1 MKRRALHAL
10 AALLLALA
18 AWQIGEGAWIYGKA
32 ALAQILI
39 KRAWAAGQASGE
51 PTHPWPWADTA
62 PVARLSVPALE
73 VDKIVLAGSSGR
85 TLAFGP
91 GFMDGTARPGEPG
104 LGVIAGH
111 RDTHFAFLRNLR
123 PGQTIVLTDAAGTAH
138 RYRVTETHIV
148 DSRNVALRP
157 EGGRPRLA
165 LVTCY
170 PFDEVS
176 PGGPL
181 RYVVFAEAEEAG
193 LTAEQRRSD
202 DGAARYRPATR
213 GANGAPFPI
222 AIAPPAP
229 I

>member
-1 MKRRALHAL
+1 MKRRVLHAL

-32 ALAQILI
+32 ALAQVLI

-51 PTHPWPWADTA
+51 PAHPWPWADTA
-62 PVARLSVPALE
+62 PVARLSVPALD
-73 VDKIVLAGSSGR
+73 VDEIVLAGSSGR

-91 GFMDGTARPGEPG
+91 GFMDGTARPGDPG

-111 RDTHFAFLRNLR
+111 RDTHFAFLRALR
-123 PGQTIVLTDAAGTAH
+123 PGQIVVLTDAAGTAH
-138 RYRVTETHIV
+138 RYSVTETHIV

-157 EGGRPRLA
+157 DGGRPRLA

-170 PFDEVS
+170 PFDAVT

-181 RYVVFAEAEEAG
+181 RYVVFAEAAASDVRSRAG
-193 LTAEQRRSD
+193 DMARHATGPRPGGQR
-202 DGAARYRPATR
+202 DGR
-213 GANGAPFPI
+213 FPI